1 MVTPTHLR
9 HCLSN
14 SESIICFA
22 FSDLTYS
29 DPTYSNSTYS
39 DPTYSDHTY
48 SDPISQPYLGE
59 LLSTEPGLL
68 DPIIMYSWEHLTEF
82 TEQHLTH
89 DVIGGVN
96 GLM

>member
-1 MVTPTHLR
+1 MVTQTHLR

-22 FSDLTYS
+22 FSDPTYS
-29 DPTYSNSTYS
+29 DSTYS
-39 DPTYSDHTY
+39 DPTY

-59 LLSTEPGLL
+59 LLSTEPGVL
-68 DPIIMYSWEHLTEF
+68 DPIIIYSWEHLTEF
-82 TEQHLTH
+82 IEQHLTH